1 MGADYLFLSAAMLA
15 IPMSMKYLLAF
26 EIRKKVA
33 VLRARERHVESMANR
48 LEALEREQGVVHGAL
63 VQVED
68 QRRWA
73 QTRQGRIEDE
83 LSRVRVQTEA
93 QRRLT
98 PTGARPRDAAGAP
111 LTAAAE
117 AGV

>member
-1 MGADYLFLSAAMLA
+1 MDADYLFLSAAMLA

-33 VLRARERHVESMANR
+33 VLRARERHVEAMANR
-48 LEALEREQGVVHGAL
+48 LEALEREQDVVHGAL

-73 QTRQGRIEDE
+73 QTRRGMIEEELRRI
-83 LSRVRVQTEA
+83 RVRTETA
-93 QRRLT
+93 PE
-98 PTGARPRDAAGAP
+98 PTGVRPQDAALARP
-111 LTAAAE
+111 LTTAAE
-117 AGV
+117 AVV

>member
-1 MGADYLFLSAAMLA
+1 MGADYLIMSAVMLA

-33 VLRARERHVESMANR
+33 VLRARERQVEAMANR

-73 QTRQGRIEDE
+73 QTRRGMIEEE
-83 LSRVRVQTEA
+83 LSRIVVQTETA
-93 QRRLT
+93 
-98 PTGARPRDAAGAP
+98 PEPAGAK
-111 LTAAAE
+111 
-117 AGV
+117 GVLFS